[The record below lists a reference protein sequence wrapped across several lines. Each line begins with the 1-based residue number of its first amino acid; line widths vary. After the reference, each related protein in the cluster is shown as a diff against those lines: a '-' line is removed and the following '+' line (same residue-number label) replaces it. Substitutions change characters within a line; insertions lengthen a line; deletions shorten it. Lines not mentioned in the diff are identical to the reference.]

1 MKVVPVLLLL
11 FSLVVFTVPAHAEPV
26 RYGLPT
32 PGVV

>member
-1 MKVVPVLLLL
+1 MRVVLVLSLL
-11 FSLVVFTVPAHAEPV
+11 FSLVVFTAPAHAEPV

>member
-1 MKVVPVLLLL
+1 MRVVLSLLLL
-11 FSLVVFTVPAHAEPV
+11 FSLVVFTAPAYAEPV

>member
-1 MKVVPVLLLL
+1 MRVVLVLSLF